1 MNGRRVR
8 LAVLAPL
15 VVSTLAAGAVGLA
28 VSPAAAAAS
37 PSCGVSRADGRAGL
51 KVVGEDFESD
61 KAVFIESAHGAQG
74 TVRTDGDGSFSAT
87 INHARGTITAR
98 QVGGPEVR
106 CGTAEQGG
114 RKSAQEQ
121 YAAGYKAGYAAMRRD
136 CDVQRLKGVTVNK
149 NFREGFRDGA
159 AAAEKKF
166 CGD

>member
-8 LAVLAPL
+8 LVVLVPL
-15 VVSTLAAGAVGLA
+15 VVSSLTAGAVGLA
-28 VSPAAAAAS
+28 ASSAATAS
-37 PSCGVSRADGRAGL
+37 PTCGVSRADGRANL
-51 KVVGEDFESD
+51 EVIGEDFAPD

-74 TVRTDGDGSFSAT
+74 TVRTDADGNFSAT
-87 INHARGTITAR
+87 ITHARGTITAQ

-114 RKSAQEQ
+114 RQSAQEQ
-121 YAAGYKAGYAAMRRD
+121 YAAGYKAGYAAMKSD
-136 CDVQRLKGVTVNK
+136 CDVQRLQGVTVNR

-166 CGD
+166 CGR